1 MTHIYY
7 IILVLTALISSFITL
22 RIPNIIARYRQYKTA
37 KQRRLERMIRTEVEK
52 QLKEI
57 IADDK

>member
-7 IILVLTALISSFITL
+7 IILVLTALTSSVTTL
-22 RIPNIIARYRQYKTA
+22 YYPNIIARYRQYKTA